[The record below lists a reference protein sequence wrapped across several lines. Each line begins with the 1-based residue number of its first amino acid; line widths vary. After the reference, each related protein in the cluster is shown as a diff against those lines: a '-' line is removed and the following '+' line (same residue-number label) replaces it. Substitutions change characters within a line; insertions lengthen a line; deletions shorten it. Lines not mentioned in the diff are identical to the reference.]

1 MQYEIQTPSG
11 RVAVPYPAD
20 DSRIV
25 ASLIEPATPTTD
37 PEIDASAPTD
47 LEWDRGGLLTWAE
60 IGRG

>member
-1 MQYEIQTPSG
+1 MQYEFLTPSG
-11 RVAVPYPAD
+11 TCAVPYPAD

-47 LEWDRGGLLTWAE
+47 LVLDRGGLLMWAE
-60 IGRG
+60 IGQG